1 MHKRFW
7 DKFLPL
13 QHWSQVITGLTTG
26 LSCPPRRCFH
36 SACGIGGPLMGVPF
50 PQLLVMGGLDH
61 GMNVLED
68 AWILDLDPQSPV
80 WTEVEEW
87 ERQ

>member
-1 MHKRFW
+1 
-7 DKFLPL
+7 
-13 QHWSQVITGLTTG
+13 
-26 LSCPPRRCFH
+26 
-36 SACGIGGPLMGVPF
+36 MGVPF

-68 AWILDLDPQSPV
+68 AWILDLDPQSPA

>member
-1 MHKRFW
+1 
-7 DKFLPL
+7 
-13 QHWSQVITGLTTG
+13 
-26 LSCPPRRCFH
+26 
-36 SACGIGGPLMGVPF
+36 MGVPF

-80 WTEVEEW
+80 WTEVEEHKPLVYNASSESDDHKCQMLSLGVGCYLTGVIIQVW
-87 ERQ
+87 MCVKC